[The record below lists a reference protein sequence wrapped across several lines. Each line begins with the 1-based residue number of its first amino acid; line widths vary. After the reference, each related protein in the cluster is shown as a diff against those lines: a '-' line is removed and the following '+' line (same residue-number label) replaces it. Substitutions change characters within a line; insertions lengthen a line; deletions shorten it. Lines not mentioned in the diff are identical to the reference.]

1 MSRKLAHI
9 TLLLVGCAACGRGS
23 AQSSRETAAQIEPVA
38 HVTIV
43 GCVQP
48 ADSTARNGEG
58 VNDTKYML
66 THAKAT
72 GGNTNVAA
80 STSGG
85 SAPPESTRRSY
96 RLNGSDATIGPE
108 VGHQVEIVA
117 VVEEPEP
124 VPTGTSGKSATTAV
138 PKVKVETIK
147 MIAMPCPE

>member
-1 MSRKLAHI
+1 MFRTFAHT
-9 TLLLVGCAACGRGS
+9 TLLLVCCAACGRRS
-23 AQSSRETAAQIEPVA
+23 AQSSQDAAAQIEPAA

-48 ADSTARNGEG
+48 ADSTATNGEG

-66 THAKAT
+66 THAKAS
-72 GGNTNVAA
+72 GGANAAA

-85 SAPPESTRRSY
+85 STPPESTRRSY

-117 VVEEPEP
+117 VV
-124 VPTGTSGKSATTAV
+124 
-138 PKVKVETIK
+138 
-147 MIAMPCPE
+147 